1 MRLKQQRQTT
11 PHHLKW
17 EDYPVA
23 EKFERLSPSRKRL
36 MDTVRMIAYR
46 AETAMVRIVRE
57 VLAREDDARS
67 LIRDLMRSEADL
79 SPDLAA
85 GTLTIR
91 VHPMANPRNNRAIEH
106 LLTELNNTESNYRG
120 TTLKLVYHLL
130 GMAPKPST

>member
-36 MDTVRMIAYR
+36 MDTVRM
-46 AETAMVRIVRE
+46 
-57 VLAREDDARS
+57 
-67 LIRDLMRSEADL
+67 DLMRSEADL

-106 LLTELNNTESNYRG
+106 LLTELNNTESNYPG
-120 TTLKLVYHLL
+120 TTLKLVYHLV
-130 GMAPKPST
+130 GIAPKP